1 MTTPLVELLLR
12 DLQGAIAVRRLY
24 PSEHPRLVELLDRVV
39 ESSRQATGGG
49 HDVEVFSLDGRVVSK
64 GVPLPGGDAFVKGV
78 FATLASHGFHRVT
91 VRHGLTAHEVAD
103 FVDAMAGVEAG
114 RVPQSS
120 PHLRLSAYDN
130 EGAPSSLVPEH
141 TVNAE
146 EHDRLFRV
154 WDRVVQHR
162 EYDLDA
168 MEFMLLALSQTIGD
182 SMGAAIPLAALKSHD
197 DYTITHIVNVA
208 LLSMALA
215 EAIGLQAT
223 LVRDVGVSAL
233 LHDVGKLHVPAS
245 VLNESG
251 RLTDAQRRV
260 IRRHP
265 EHGARIL
272 LGTPGVPQLA
282 VTVAFEHH
290 LQYDGGGYPTVPKGW
305 KMNLAS
311 EITHIADV
319 FDALRSNRPYRS
331 ALPRERIVAI
341 MMRDAGTVFDP
352 GLVRTFFDLVVPRAS
367 EAA

>member
-1 MTTPLVELLLR
+1 VTTSLVESLLR

-24 PSEHPRLVELLDRVV
+24 PPEHPRLVELLDRVV
-39 ESSRQATGGG
+39 ESAAQATSGS
-49 HDVEVFSLDGRVVSK
+49 HDVDAFCLDGRVVSK
-64 GVPLPGGDAFVKGV
+64 GVPLSGSDAFVKGL
-78 FATLASHGFHRVT
+78 FAALATHGFHRIT
-91 VRHGLTAHEVAD
+91 VRHGLTIREAAA
-103 FVDAMAGVEAG
+103 FVDALAAPETGQA
-114 RVPQSS
+114 PTSS
-120 PHLRLSAYDN
+120 AHLRLSAYDN
-130 EGAPSSLVPEH
+130 AAEAPTHQPER
-141 TVNAE
+141 TLSAE
-146 EHDRLFRV
+146 EHDRLYRV
-154 WDRVVQHR
+154 WDGVVRHR
-162 EYDLDA
+162 AYDLDA

-215 EAIGLQAT
+215 EAVGFSTT

-233 LHDVGKLHVPAS
+233 LHDVGKLHVPAA
-245 VLNESG
+245 VLNEGG
-251 RLTDAQRRV
+251 RLSDEQRRI
-260 IRRHP
+260 IRGHP

-272 LGTPGVPQLA
+272 LSTAGVPQLA

-290 LQYDGGGYPTVPKGW
+290 LQYDGGGYPTVPRSW

-319 FDALRSNRPYRS
+319 FDALRSNRPYRA
-331 ALPRERIVAI
+331 ALPRDRIVEI

-352 GLVRTFFDLVVPRAS
+352 GLVRTFFDLVVPRAA

>member
-1 MTTPLVELLLR
+1 MTVPLVESVLR

-24 PSEHPRLVELLDRVV
+24 PPDHPRLVELLNRVV
-39 ESSRQATGGG
+39 DSSTEATAGGQE
-49 HDVEVFSLDGRVVSK
+49 VEVFTLDGRVVSN
-64 GVPLPGGDAFVKGV
+64 GVPLTGGDAFVKGL
-78 FATLASHGFHRVT
+78 FAALGAYGYHRIT
-91 VRHGLTAHEVAD
+91 VRHGLTLREAAD
-103 FVDAMAGVEAG
+103 FVDAMAGVDPGLAP
-114 RVPQSS
+114 RSCL
-120 PHLRLSAYDN
+120 HLRLSAYDN
-130 EGAPSSLVPEH
+130 DDVPTSPVPEL
-141 TVNAE
+141 TVSAE

-154 WDRVVQHR
+154 WDGVVQHR

-182 SMGAAIPLAALKSHD
+182 SMSAAIPLAALKSHD

-208 LLSMALA
+208 LLSMAFA
-215 EAIGLQAT
+215 EAIGFSGS
-223 LVRDVGVSAL
+223 LVKDVGVSAL
-233 LHDVGKLHVPAS
+233 LHDVGKLHVPAA
-245 VLNESG
+245 VLNEAG
-251 RLTDAQRRV
+251 RLTDAQRCL

-272 LGTPGVPQLA
+272 LGTAGVPQLA
-282 VTVAFEHH
+282 ITVAFEHH

-319 FDALRSNRPYRS
+319 FDALRSNRPYRA
-331 ALPRERIVAI
+331 ALQRERIVEI

>member
-1 MTTPLVELLLR
+1 MTAPIVELLLR

-39 ESSRQATGGG
+39 ESALQATVGGQ
-49 HDVEVFSLDGRVVSK
+49 DVEVFSLDGRVVSR
-64 GVPLPGGDAFVKGV
+64 GAPLPGGDAFVKSL
-78 FATLASHGFHRVT
+78 FATLGSHGYHRIT
-91 VRHGLTAHEVAD
+91 VRRGLTPHEVAE
-103 FVDAMAGVEAG
+103 FVEAMAGVEAG
-114 RVPQSS
+114 LAPKSS

-130 EGAPSSLVPEH
+130 ELPLSLVPEH
-141 TVNAE
+141 TVSAE

-154 WDRVVQHR
+154 WDGVVRHR

-215 EAIGLQAT
+215 EAIGFPPV
-223 LVRDVGVSAL
+223 LVKDVGVSAL
-233 LHDVGKLHVPAS
+233 LHDVGKLHVPAA

-251 RLTDAQRRV
+251 RLTDAQRRL

-319 FDALRSNRPYRS
+319 FDALRSNRPYRG
-331 ALPRERIVAI
+331 ALPRERIVEI